1 MSLSSGLQALL
12 VIATFAAVVLAE
24 PNGGP
29 LYRGINGGRF
39 NRLPGRFFGRQIEPT
54 DVVNVE
60 DWPAGPPVPAAPIAS
75 TRTEAPAPAPPA
87 AGPSI

>member
-24 PNGGP
+24 PYGGP
-29 LYRGINGGRF
+29 LYGGIYGGRF
-39 NRLPGRFFGRQIEPT
+39 NRLPGRLIGRQIEPS

-60 DWPAGPPVPAAPIAS
+60 DWPADRPDPAAPIAS
-75 TRTEAPAPAPPA
+75 TGTGAPAPAHPV
-87 AGPSI
+87 AGPSV